1 MANAWKPYGFT
12 SVAPYLITRNA
23 QQLIDFLGATLNATP
38 LRRFDKPDGSI
49 AHAEVR
55 IDDTVVMMG
64 EVGEESVA
72 VPCHLHVYVEDVDR
86 TYQAALANGATSV
99 QEPNRREG
107 DADRRGGVT
116 DPGGNTWWF
125 STQIED

>member
-1 MANAWKPYGFT
+1 MAIAWKPAGFT
-12 SVAPYLITRNA
+12 SAAPYLITRNA
-23 QQLIDFLGATLNATP
+23 QQLIDFLRATLGATP

-64 EVGEESVA
+64 EVGGDAPA
-72 VPCHLHVYVEDVDR
+72 VPCHVHVYVEDVDG

-99 QEPNRREG
+99 QEPTRREG

-125 STQIED
+125 ATQIEE

>member
-1 MANAWKPYGFT
+1 MANAWKPCGFT

-55 IDDTVVMMG
+55 IDDTVVIMG
-64 EVGEESVA
+64 EVGEESAA
-72 VPCHLHVYVEDVDR
+72 VPCHHRRLSRHRYPLGSVESAR
-86 TYQAALANGATSV
+86 PTRSSRNAY
-99 QEPNRREG
+99 
-107 DADRRGGVT
+107 
-116 DPGGNTWWF
+116 
-125 STQIED
+125 